1 MSLFFAT
8 LAMLSLVVLLVAVVI
23 LVGSRFSPS
32 LAGVRRNISESL
44 YGKELPFAFLVAAT
58 ATLGSLYLS
67 EIAHLEPCKWC
78 WIQRILMYPQSI
90 IFGIAAWRK
99 DRKVWWYTLPLA
111 TIGIL
116 ASTYH
121 RIIEEF
127 PSLAGDSCNPMV
139 PCTTKLIE
147 EYGFITIPTMAFA
160 AFGLIIVLM
169 VVMRDNDRH
178 IELEAEL
185 AGTEEPV

>member
-1 MSLFFAT
+1 MSMFFGT
-8 LAMLSLVVLLVAVVI
+8 LALLALVVLFAAVVLLV
-23 LVGSRFSPS
+23 GSLFSPA
-32 LAGVRRNISESL
+32 LAGVRRSLSESL
-44 YGKELPFAFLVAAT
+44 YGKELPLAFIVAAT

-90 IFGIAAWRK
+90 ILGIAAWRR

-111 TIGIL
+111 TLGIL

-121 RIIEEF
+121 RTIEQF
-127 PSLAGDSCNPMV
+127 PNLAGDSCNPLV
-139 PCTTKLIE
+139 PCTAKLIE

-160 AFGLIIVLM
+160 AFGLIITLM

-178 IELEAEL
+178 FDIDDENADTEEL
-185 AGTEEPV
+185 A